1 MSTKAPCIKYGVR
14 YVKIFHERRKFN
26 LLKTIKSSHESLTSE
41 CYRLG
46 SESATLKVHIYVDEN
61 KDIDKVFF
69 YNPNKNLSK
78 WLDKTLISRS
88 NHEEEVN
95 IEKSQEEQESN
106 EVNSRSGKEK
116 SWSQKELNK
125 VEHTGSKEEQ
135 SKIEES

>member
-1 MSTKAPCIKYGVR
+1 M
-14 YVKIFHERRKFN
+14 
-26 LLKTIKSSHESLTSE
+26 
-41 CYRLG
+41 
-46 SESATLKVHIYVDEN
+46 
-61 KDIDKVFF
+61 
-69 YNPNKNLSK
+69 
-78 WLDKTLISRS
+78 DKTFISRS

-125 VEHTGSKEEQ
+125 VEHKGSKEEQ